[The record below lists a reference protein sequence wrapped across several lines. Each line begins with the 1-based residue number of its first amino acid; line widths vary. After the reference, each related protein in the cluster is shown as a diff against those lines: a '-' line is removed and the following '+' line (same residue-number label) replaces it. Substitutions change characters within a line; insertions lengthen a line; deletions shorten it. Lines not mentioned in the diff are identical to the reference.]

1 MHAPEEAKG
10 DIHETD
16 DEEEEEEEEEEEKEE
31 EEEEKEEDEKE
42 EEEEEEGEAVEGRRE
57 EISKPLQFFARA
69 ALREEFYRFSPTPF
83 VANNDSRLVRLSGP

>member
-16 DEEEEEEEEEEEKEE
+16 DEEEEEEEEQE
-31 EEEEKEEDEKE
+31 EEEEKEEDEK

-69 ALREEFYRFSPTPF
+69 ALREEFFRFSPSTPF
-83 VANNDSRLVRLSGP
+83 VANNDSRLVRLSGS